1 MTLRELHL
9 FAGIGGGILGGM
21 LLGHRCVGAVEI
33 NPHCRR
39 VLEAR
44 QCDGILDSFPIHDDI
59 RTFSGTAWRGRV
71 DVVCG
76 GFPCQ
81 DISLAGSGA
90 GLAGERSGLWWEMLR
105 VVREVGPRFV
115 FVENVPGL
123 FVRGLDQVLGSL
135 ADLGFDA
142 EWLVLSAADC
152 GAPHLRKRVWILAR
166 SRQSTDPDA
175 DSRGREGE
183 RVAQHSGQQG
193 QCGNEP
199 DRLGAGR
206 RGHGPAVAG
215 AVGRS
220 DAPAHRE
227 VADPSSVGRGA
238 RRAEPAGEQGRSGAA
253 GRSREV
259 ADAGESRLPLPEP
272 GELSGEIRH
281 QEGRA
286 AEQRSWWSSEPR
298 VGRVAH
304 GVPSRVD
311 RLRSLGNAQVPQVA
325 AAAFRELISRLKQEV
340 RDGR

>member
-206 RGHGPAVAG
+206 RGTGRLWLVLSDAVTHQRTERWPTHRASDGAHGGPNQRGSKGDLALPAAVVRWPTPASRDYRYPNRVSYQERSG
-215 AVGRS
+215 TKKGEQLNNAVGGALNPVWVEWLMGFPLGWTDCARS
-220 DAPAHRE
+220 AT
-227 VADPSSVGRGA
+227 
-238 RRAEPAGEQGRSGAA
+238 RRCRKWL
-253 GRSREV
+253 R
-259 ADAGESRLPLPEP
+259 
-272 GELSGEIRH
+272 RH
-281 QEGRA
+281 SA
-286 AEQRSWWSSEPR
+286 
-298 VGRVAH
+298 
-304 GVPSRVD
+304 
-311 RLRSLGNAQVPQVA
+311 N
-325 AAAFRELISRLKQEV
+325 
-340 RDGR
+340 